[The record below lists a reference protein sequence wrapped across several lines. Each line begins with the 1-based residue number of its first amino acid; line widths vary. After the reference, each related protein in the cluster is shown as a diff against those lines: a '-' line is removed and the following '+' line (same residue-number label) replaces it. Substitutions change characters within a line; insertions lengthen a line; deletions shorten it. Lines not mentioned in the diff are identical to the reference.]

1 MRIVRFL
8 GLWRNW
14 LAGALLLA
22 AAGAGG
28 EARGDGKVLPPV
40 LLAQEVAMPDQRA
53 LLAWKDG
60 VETLVIESSFV
71 GEGTDFAWVVP
82 LPAKPEVEAATRG
95 TLPSVSALML
105 PVVRPAVEELWLV
118 VMLAAIVVVVS
129 VLGGWRAT
137 GWGLRA
143 LVVAGSGLVVGAIL
157 SAIFGLGLFFP
168 FAGMVFACWWGRGV
182 INKKASLFA
191 HLVVVLVS
199 LLLIAMSIPTVGK
212 VRGYASEGG
221 TEAAGLTLER
231 RVVGDFD
238 VTLLSGREGASV
250 ARWLADNGFAL
261 PDPAR
266 AEAERHAEAGG
277 WFVASRVRRDF
288 AERAKSVPAPLVFR
302 FPTEKPV
309 YPMRFTGAGA
319 TGPLEVELFVFGPER
334 AVTDG
339 LEPRAWAPVEF
350 GEPDANAR
358 YRRGTGQPHDARVV
372 THPQLRRLAEGAAVV
387 THLRGK
393 LSPSEMQA
401 DLVLRWDADAEMA
414 KGLVAYTREA
424 AWQSGAAAG
433 VGFSLISVIV
443 LGFMHDGRRPPLRRS
458 LPWLAGGVATACA
471 VAWALPSVAVR
482 EIEGG
487 MPYFELRQAGQVGL
501 MVLWDMNPADADETR
516 VNARLAAE
524 LERFLKPQ
532 GWTMRVGDGPGQIE
546 VAKQPSGLWRVLR
559 YDAAG
564 QARYRAEDDIELGG
578 GHTPTP
584 VEAAG
589 PLKE

>member
-95 TLPSVSALML
+95 TLPSVAALML

-118 VMLAAIVVVVS
+118 ILFFGLVVVAAALAGWRTIGYGLRVVVVAGAGCAVGS
-129 VLGGWRAT
+129 VLEAM
-137 GWGLRA
+137 
-143 LVVAGSGLVVGAIL
+143 
-157 SAIFGLGLFFP
+157 FGLGPLFP
-168 FAGMVFACWWGRGV
+168 TVGMALACALGWGAIKRG
-182 INKKASLFA
+182 ASLFV
-191 HLVVVLVS
+191 H
-199 LLLIAMSIPTVGK
+199 LIAVIVGVLCFGILLPTMGK
-212 VRGYASEGG
+212 VRGTMGDGPPEAGG
-221 TEAAGLTLER
+221 LITER

-261 PDPAR
+261 PDAAR
-266 AEAERHAEAGG
+266 AEAERHAAAGG

-288 AERAKSVPAPLVFR
+288 AERGKSVPAPLVFR
-302 FPTEKPV
+302 FPSERPV

-319 TGPLEVELFVFGPER
+319 TEPLEVELFVFGPER

-401 DLVLRWDADAEMA
+401 DLVLRWDADAETA
-414 KGLVAYTREA
+414 KGLVAYAREA

-501 MVLWDMNPADADETR
+501 MVLWDMNPVDADETR

-546 VAKQPSGLWRVLR
+546 VAKQPSGKWRVIL

-564 QARYRAEDDIELGG
+564 QARYSESEDVELGAG
-578 GHTPTP
+578 YPP
-584 VEAAG
+584 PESKG